1 MAHSQGQPQP
11 QVIYNGTRS
20 NSMPSWR
27 GYLPK
32 KFELMNV
39 DQYQHFSQKVFLGG
53 IPPELSEGM
62 SFIIDYLPHPSSLLS
77 AELLLVLRKFGKCN
91 IKWPK
96 NDGID
101 NNMPG

>member
-1 MAHSQGQPQP
+1 MAHSQSQPQP
-11 QVIYNGTRS
+11 QVIYSGSRS

-32 KFELMNV
+32 KFELMTI

-53 IPPELSEGM
+53 IPRELTEGL
-62 SFIIDYLPHPSSLLS
+62 SFIIDSLFKISSLLS
-77 AELLLVLRKFGKCN
+77 ADLLLVLRKFGKCN

-96 NDGID
+96 SDGSD
-101 NNMPG
+101 YNMPG